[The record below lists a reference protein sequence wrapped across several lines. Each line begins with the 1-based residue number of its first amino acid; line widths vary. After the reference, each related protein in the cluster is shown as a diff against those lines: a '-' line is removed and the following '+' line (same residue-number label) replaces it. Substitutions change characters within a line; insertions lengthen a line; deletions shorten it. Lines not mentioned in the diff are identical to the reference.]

1 MPERRRF
8 ERLSVEVSDE
18 GLAEMDRGRRNVFVP
33 RGEIRE
39 VELSYGLGSERPL
52 AGVIAGIILILV
64 GFWPVRALYRVLT
77 EGGTF
82 PIEAIAAAAFLGVGC
97 WLIYFSLKKR
107 LHLLVRTERDKRKI
121 LFHGKMKRED
131 LMELLRSAENDFGY
145 SINRSVNL
153 EDLLRNGFLREG
165 PP

>member
-1 MPERRRF
+1 MRF
-8 ERLSVEVSDE
+8 ESLSVEVSDE

-52 AGVIAGIILILV
+52 AGVILGVVLLLMGA
-64 GFWPVRALYRVLT
+64 WPLRTLYLVLT

-82 PIEAIAAAAFLGVGC
+82 HIVTIMAVAFLCVGG

-107 LHLLVRTERDKRKI
+107 LHFLVRTEKDRRKI
-121 LFHGKMKRED
+121 LFHGKIRQED
-131 LMELLRSAENDFGY
+131 LMNLLRAAEKDFGY
-145 SINRSVNL
+145 SIKRSVSL
-153 EDLLRNGFLREG
+153 EDLLKRGILQEG
-165 PP
+165 SP